1 MYRHNLV
8 PRVLSYPSLER
19 EREREGGRGRER
31 EGGGRERERER
42 WTGRRENL
50 GTRLI

>member
-19 EREREGGRGRER
+19 ERGRER
-31 EGGGRERERER
+31 EGGRERERER
-42 WTGRRENL
+42 EMDG
-50 GTRLI
+50 